1 MRNPR
6 EERSVDAESSPEGQP
21 SGVREGGPGRT
32 GQRAPWSSSER
43 SERRSVIR
51 GARSRPT
58 EAHVMYCQ
66 VARRGDR
73 WLWYFALANHKI
85 RTQQEGSDF
94 QERLLQSE
102 HQSSGSHSRVAL

>member
-1 MRNPR
+1 MQ
-6 EERSVDAESSPEGQP
+6 AEST
-21 SGVREGGPGRT
+21 VDVFR
-32 GQRAPWSSSER
+32 RAL
-43 SERRSVIR
+43 RRSVIHK
-51 GARSRPT
+51 APSRPT

-102 HQSSGSHSRVAL
+102 HQSSGSHSCVAL